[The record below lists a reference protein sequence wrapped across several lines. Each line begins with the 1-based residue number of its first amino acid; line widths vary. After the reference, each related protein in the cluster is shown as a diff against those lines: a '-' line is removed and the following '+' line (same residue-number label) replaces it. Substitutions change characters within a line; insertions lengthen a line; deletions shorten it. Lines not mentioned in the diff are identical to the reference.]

1 MGKVCFCF
9 CIIDLSLFD
18 LILEAEAPRSNE
30 KLDGSESKASPSVTL
45 PYSVDKPKAPS
56 SNGLH
61 YSPGFLATSN
71 LSQLAELA
79 ANKSAMNQT
88 PANSVQHQQPVVQ
101 QPHILGN
108 QSRFVIPSQ
117 GIPPGMFGTYP
128 TGPMLQ
134 YQGFASA
141 PTTQVPSPFV
151 KGSIIQLT
159 SGDLKRVEDLT
170 TDDFIHSTKLYPD
183 HKLDT
188 STVVKIE
195 DGTDA
200 GCTHITF
207 TINSSKKQVTTYGI
221 IIKENMSTCL
231 HSLIKEDSKR
241 YSNEVAVQQIWN
253 FSCKLP

>member
-1 MGKVCFCF
+1 M
-9 CIIDLSLFD
+9 LSE
-18 LILEAEAPRSNE
+18 LEVPRSDAG
-30 KLDGSESKASPSVTL
+30 LDKDSSNSKRSTAPTTL
-45 PYSVDKPKAPS
+45 PFTPEKAQAPA
-56 SNGLH
+56 SNGFH

-88 PANSVQHQQPVVQ
+88 PQNSVQQPM
-101 QPHILGN
+101 QPHILGG

-117 GIPPGMFGTYP
+117 GLPPGMFGAYP
-128 TGPMLQ
+128 SGTMVQYTGFP
-134 YQGFASA
+134 SA
-141 PTTQVPSPFV
+141 PPTQVPSPFV

-170 TDDFIHSTKLYPD
+170 TEDFIHSTKLYPD

-195 DGTDA
+195 DGADA

-207 TINSSKKQVTTYGI
+207 TINSSKKQARYMIVLMKI
-221 IIKENMSTCL
+221 IS
-231 HSLIKEDSKR
+231 SKR
-241 YSNEVAVQQIWN
+241 STFIYRGKGQGGGGMEYSGRFRVGRCCPGLQMSSP
-253 FSCKLP
+253 F